1 MMLYPKRYLIT
12 AALPYANGPLHIG
25 HLAGAYL
32 SADIYT
38 RYLKLM
44 GKDAVFICG
53 SDEHGAAITMRA
65 QKEGTTPQNIIDKY
79 HAQFKA
85 TFEGMGIDFDYYDRT
100 SSPEHHETAAAFFKQ
115 LYDQG
120 VFEEKVTEQYYDTEA
135 KQFLADRYI
144 SGTCPKCGFQE
155 AYGDQCEN
163 CGATLSPTE
172 LENPKSTLS
181 GSRPELRETRHWFLP
196 LQNYESFL
204 KEWLEE
210 GTLKGKPHHD
220 PESWKPHVLGQCKSW
235 IDGGLQARAMTRD
248 LDWGV
253 DVPQEIPGSEGK
265 KLYVWLDAPI
275 GYISATQKWAENNKT
290 DWKSYWQS
298 DDSAL
303 IHFIGKD
310 NIVFHCII
318 FPALL
323 QAHGDFN
330 LPVNVPANQ
339 FMNLEDKKISTS
351 RNWAVW
357 VGEYLEEFPGKAD
370 ELRYA
375 LSRIMPESRDSEFTW
390 KRFQDFNNNELVNS
404 LGNFIQRVLV
414 LTNKYYDGKVPDF
427 DPDQEFIGAS
437 DPDDDSFHDSE
448 MLDLFDLL
456 HDYGTHMRAHEF
468 RAGLQRV
475 MDISA
480 SGNQLLQFNEPW
492 KIAKED
498 PERVKVIMN
507 AALQIV
513 AALSVAMAP
522 FLPFT
527 SAKLRSLL
535 NLQSDDST
543 GDLLE
548 LMNQL
553 AEGEEILKPGHDIEK
568 PKHLFSRIDD
578 QKIQEQIDR
587 LSASEQAAI
596 ESASDLEPIREAVD
610 FQDFQKL
617 DLRTAVIKAAQKVPK
632 TKKLLEIQVDMG
644 LEERTVVSGIAE
656 FYDPANLVGQQ
667 VVLVAN
673 LAPRKIKGIT
683 SEGMILMS
691 EDPSGKLHFV
701 GANSEAHA
709 GSRVK

>member
-1 MMLYPKRYLIT
+1 MMLYPQRYLIT

-65 QKEGTTPQNIIDKY
+65 QKEGTTPQKIIDKY

-100 SSPEHHETAAAFFKQ
+100 SSKEHHETAAQFFKQ
-115 LYDQG
+115 LYDRG
-120 VFEEKVTEQYYDTEA
+120 VFEEKVTEQFYDSEA
-135 KQFLADRYI
+135 NQFLADRYI
-144 SGTCPKCGFQE
+144 MGTCPKCGFQE

-181 GSRPELRETRHWFLP
+181 GGRPELRETRHWFLP
-196 LQNYESFL
+196 LQNYETFL

-220 PESWKPHVLGQCKSW
+220 PDSWKSHVLGQCKSW
-235 IDGGLQARAMTRD
+235 IDGGLQPRAMTRD

-253 DVPQEIPGSEGK
+253 DVPHEIPGSDGK

-275 GYISATQKWAENNKT
+275 GYISATKKWARQNEQ

-298 DDSAL
+298 EDSAL
-303 IHFIGKD
+303 VHFIGKD

-357 VGEYLEEFPGKAD
+357 VGEYLEEFPGQAD
-370 ELRYA
+370 EMRYA
-375 LSRIMPESRDSEFTW
+375 LCRIMPESRDSEFTW

-427 DPDQEFIGAS
+427 DPDLDFIGAS
-437 DPDDDSFHDSE
+437 DPDDDSYHDSE
-448 MLDLFDLL
+448 MLDLFDVL
-456 HDYGTHMRAHEF
+456 HEYGNHMRAYEF
-468 RAGLQRV
+468 RAALQRV
-475 MDISA
+475 MDIA
-480 SGNQLLQFNEPW
+480 SKGNQLLQFNEPW
-492 KIAKED
+492 KAVKED

-513 AALSVAMAP
+513 AALSMAMDP

-527 SAKLRSLL
+527 SAKLRALL
-535 NLQSDDST
+535 NIETENRS
-543 GDLLE
+543 GGLLE

-553 AEGEEILKPGHDIEK
+553 AEGEEILKPGHIVEK
-568 PKHLFSRIDD
+568 PEHLFSRMDD
-578 QKIQEQIDR
+578 QKIQKQIDR
-587 LSASEQAAI
+587 LTAAEQAAV
-596 ESASDLEPIREAVD
+596 ENASDLEPIRDAIE

-617 DLRTAVIKAAQKVPK
+617 DLRTAVVKAAKKVPK

-644 LEERTVVSGIAE
+644 LESRTVVSGIAE
-656 FYDPANLVGQQ
+656 FHDPADLVGKQ

-673 LAPRKIKGIT
+673 LEPRKIKGIQ
-683 SEGMILMS
+683 SEGMILMA
-691 EDPSGKLHFV
+691 EDPSGKLYFV
-701 GANSEAHA
+701 GAEDLAHA